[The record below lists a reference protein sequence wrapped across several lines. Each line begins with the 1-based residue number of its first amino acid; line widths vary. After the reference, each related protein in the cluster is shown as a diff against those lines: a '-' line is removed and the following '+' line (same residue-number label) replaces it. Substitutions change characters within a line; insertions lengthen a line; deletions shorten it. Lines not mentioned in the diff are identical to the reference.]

1 MVRNFQYCK
10 TRIKL
15 ISMAVL
21 LIIQVKGGP
30 RLSGHQLLDSP
41 FRPVAPILALC
52 IVLLFTIP
60 YAGATTTTTTTTNTK
75 TYIIHMER
83 NLSHLNN
90 PNAKAEWYTEMTRV
104 AKSATAHVDGL
115 TDGMEAV
122 HHTYEHVIEGFSARL
137 TAKQAAYLKTLPG
150 VLSLRP
156 DRVHKIST
164 THSPMF
170 LGLTASGLQLG
181 SKYDAGGTLWSK
193 SEFGSD
199 VIIGVMDTGVWP
211 ERASFADPDDGMA
224 CLGCF

>member
-1 MVRNFQYCK
+1 
-10 TRIKL
+10 
-15 ISMAVL
+15 
-21 LIIQVKGGP
+21 
-30 RLSGHQLLDSP
+30 
-41 FRPVAPILALC
+41 
-52 IVLLFTIP
+52 
-60 YAGATTTTTTTTNTK
+60 
-75 TYIIHMER
+75 MER

-90 PNAKAEWYTEMTRV
+90 PNAKSEWYTEMTRV
-104 AKSATAHVDGL
+104 AKSATAHMDGL

-150 VLSLRP
+150 VLSLQP
-156 DRVHKIST
+156 DRVHKVST

-224 CLGCF
+224 CLGCFLNSLLNDSNELMICYPTKSPATCLEKGHREESSDTICV